1 MTSTIEVNCSEFIAT
16 VSLDRATGDSVPVLR
31 IAQDDEFVI
40 LDATD
45 LDPLLAAI
53 QSVKEALVSR
63 PQPHEY
69 GNSLHPA
76 RNALRTAFVGA
87 VVAVTL
93 LLPATWALQTI
104 GALK

>member
-1 MTSTIEVNCSEFIAT
+1 MGFYNPYS
-16 VSLDRATGDSVPVLR
+16 
-31 IAQDDEFVI
+31 
-40 LDATD
+40 
-45 LDPLLAAI
+45 
-53 QSVKEALVSR
+53 
-63 PQPHEY
+63 
-69 GNSLHPA
+69 NSLPPA